1 MKIRYVIALTL
12 SLLVSGCD
20 NAPKFDGSSQESLR
34 YSGEKVVESLSDA
47 NKEELKSA
55 ILDTLSYY
63 DTQAIINNDGS
74 YSSDKMRLV
83 ILNGKTA
90 EQIISE
96 ADSYREK
103 KEQLLKK
110 HQLN

>member
-1 MKIRYVIALTL
+1 M
-12 SLLVSGCD
+12 
-20 NAPKFDGSSQESLR
+20 
-34 YSGEKVVESLSDA
+34 SDP
-47 NKEELKSA
+47 
-55 ILDTLSYY
+55 I
-63 DTQAIINNDGS
+63 
-74 YSSDKMRLV
+74 V